1 MASKQ
6 RYPKICL
13 LVTGTRNF
21 GSSIRARDEYGNNK
35 HLYETYFGP
44 IESSFNVMENQ
55 FPEMDTLHEYDVFI
69 LTGSTARIS
78 LEKKEWIDNLL
89 DMIGLII
96 RLNKVLFGFC
106 FGHQIISKYL
116 GAAVGIRDY
125 PRNGLIDIPLNKLGE
140 KLIGLPK
147 LYITFSHNDEVKCI
161 KGTQL
166 VRLSKGTND
175 ILVLYD
181 INKKIQIFTC
191 QGHPELDLDMVIKL
205 RSYMFEF
212 YNRHTIDRYNIYND
226 LKDKKKLQLR
236 EVSSQHVITLLKL
249 VMDRKI

>member
-96 RLNKVLFGFC
+96 RLNKVLFGL
-106 FGHQIISKYL
+106 H
-116 GAAVGIRDY
+116 D
-125 PRNGLIDIPLNKLGE
+125 
-140 KLIGLPK
+140 
-147 LYITFSHNDEVKCI
+147 
-161 KGTQL
+161 
-166 VRLSKGTND
+166 
-175 ILVLYD
+175 
-181 INKKIQIFTC
+181 
-191 QGHPELDLDMVIKL
+191 
-205 RSYMFEF
+205 
-212 YNRHTIDRYNIYND
+212 
-226 LKDKKKLQLR
+226 LQLGLKFGI
-236 EVSSQHVITLLKL
+236 VSGAIALIITSSILGIFYQFLLFRQKPN
-249 VMDRKI
+249 